1 MYCYR
6 YIILSSSLRFLLS
19 PVHPSTILFLFFV
32 YWVQS
37 TNVRSCYHFANGVVL
52 NAKHQ
57 FEKKVVMRFWRL
69 FSMTI
74 DCLLSVLQKIARTL
88 WGWGRVPF
96 QTRPSPPVL
105 LTIKHRSDPKTPG
118 EWMSVRAS
126 CCFFLVPLLFLL
138 LLLHNPHAVGGG
150 EAHLQHPRNKLRG
163 KKQDQARFPP
173 IWLLPLPLPET
184 LESVSAL
191 PAPIASIS
199 AMGELEGGGRV
210 GRGGEDAPV
219 RVFAGD
225 SPSHGECSREANGRR
240 LLFYFCRS

>member
-1 MYCYR
+1 
-6 YIILSSSLRFLLS
+6 
-19 PVHPSTILFLFFV
+19 
-32 YWVQS
+32 
-37 TNVRSCYHFANGVVL
+37 
-52 NAKHQ
+52 
-57 FEKKVVMRFWRL
+57 MRFWRL

-105 LTIKHRSDPKTPG
+105 LTIRHRSDPKTPG

-199 AMGELEGGGRV
+199 AMGELEGGGRELAEV
-210 GRGGEDAPV
+210 GRTRLSVFLQVTVPPTESAP
-219 RVFAGD
+219 
-225 SPSHGECSREANGRR
+225 ER
-240 LLFYFCRS
+240 LMEGVSSSTSADLN